1 MLIVIGIIYTTLSSN
16 KPTTEKVRNF
26 NDFDFSDYTNNAIFL
41 RVTNYTYITSSIYQ
55 SAKDWY
61 FCQLPS
67 SQSNGPK
74 SLTVAKEMK
83 I

>member
-55 SAKDWY
+55 SAKD
-61 FCQLPS
+61 
-67 SQSNGPK
+67 
-74 SLTVAKEMK
+74 
-83 I
+83 